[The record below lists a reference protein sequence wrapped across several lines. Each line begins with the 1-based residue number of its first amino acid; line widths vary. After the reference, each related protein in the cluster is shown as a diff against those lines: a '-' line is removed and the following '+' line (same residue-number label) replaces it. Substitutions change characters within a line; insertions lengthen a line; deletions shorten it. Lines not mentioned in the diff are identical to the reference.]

1 MMEVLSCIVAVILT
15 FFGTHTY
22 DQAHMVDK
30 KELQSQSAHAKKD
43 NINIY
48 VGAAN
53 HYSLLKEDGG
63 TKVWVPKS

>member
-30 KELQSQSAHAKKD
+30 RDIRPVSPKKD

-53 HYSLLKEDGG
+53 HYSLLKDEGG